1 MSAPGSKRAG
11 VGEATE
17 RLALHST
24 LGLPLLKVPQRDSPS
39 GVLHPLD
46 HLEQGVRRSKEEQ
59 EEQGGARRSR
69 RARKKRRSRGGE
81 VEC

>member
-59 EEQGGARRSR
+59 EEQGGAGGPGRKGGAGGGSR
-69 RARKKRRSRGGE
+69 MLT
-81 VEC
+81 